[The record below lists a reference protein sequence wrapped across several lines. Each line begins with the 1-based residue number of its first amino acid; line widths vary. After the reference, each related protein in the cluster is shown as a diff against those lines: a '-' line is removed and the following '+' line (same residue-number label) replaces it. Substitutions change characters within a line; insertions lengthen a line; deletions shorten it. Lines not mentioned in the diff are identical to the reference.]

1 MTPLV
6 RFEHRGR
13 VAWLTLNRP
22 EKLNAVNAEMAWA
35 CWEILEQVEQ
45 SPDMWVLVI
54 TGAGDRSFCAGADLS
69 EVAANGNGNPA
80 VTSPPPGGFAG
91 IVRHRFSKPLI
102 AAVDGYALGGGME
115 IALACDL
122 IVASERSTFGLPE
135 VSRGRTA
142 GGGGLVRLPRQV
154 PLRVAL
160 EMSLTGKPVSAAEAL
175 RVGLI
180 NRLVSPEEVLPEASR
195 LAEAICANA
204 PLAVRASKSIIYR
217 SLDASM
223 VDPLG
228 AWDINDIERGPVGRS
243 EDAREGALAFVERRT
258 PQWQGR

>member
-1 MTPLV
+1 
-6 RFEHRGR
+6 
-13 VAWLTLNRP
+13 
-22 EKLNAVNAEMAWA
+22 VNAEMAWA
-35 CWEILEQVEQ
+35 CWEILEEVEQ
-45 SPDMWVLVI
+45 SPDVWVLVLA
-54 TGAGDRSFCAGADLS
+54 GAGGRSFCAGADLS
-69 EVAANGNGNPA
+69 EVASSGNGDPA
-80 VTSPPPGGFAG
+80 VAGPPPGGFGG

-122 IVASERSTFGLPE
+122 IVASDRSTFGLPE

-160 EMSLTGKPVSAAEAL
+160 EMSLTGKPVTAVEAL
-175 RVGLI
+175 RVGLV
-180 NRLVSPEEVLPEASR
+180 NRVVSPEDVLQESSR

-217 SLDASM
+217 GLDASM
-223 VDPLG
+223 VEPLG
-228 AWDINDIERGPVGRS
+228 AWDVNDVVRGPVGRS
-243 EDAREGALAFVERRT
+243 EDAREGALAFVERRA
-258 PQWQGR
+258 PRWQGR

>member
-1 MTPLV
+1 
-6 RFEHRGR
+6 
-13 VAWLTLNRP
+13 
-22 EKLNAVNAEMAWA
+22 
-35 CWEILEQVEQ
+35 
-45 SPDMWVLVI
+45 
-54 TGAGDRSFCAGADLS
+54 
-69 EVAANGNGNPA
+69 
-80 VTSPPPGGFAG
+80 
-91 IVRHRFSKPLI
+91 
-102 AAVDGYALGGGME
+102 
-115 IALACDL
+115 
-122 IVASERSTFGLPE
+122 
-135 VSRGRTA
+135 
-142 GGGGLVRLPRQV
+142 V